1 MRCSLQIY
9 KAIFLLEI
17 YHVFDCYKGFFN
29 QNTKG
34 NGWSERSLTKSN
46 VNPYKKKIPVSRE
59 NLLRLVILSQRSI
72 DPTVKYTLGK

>member
-9 KAIFLLEI
+9 KARFLLEI
-17 YHVFDCYKGFFN
+17 HHVFDCYKGSFN

-34 NGWSERSLTKSN
+34 NGWSQRSLTKSN